1 MEIPMKLRHLILGGA
16 IAALAAA
23 CGSTRDEDAASSASA
38 GGASAARGGVAMQ
51 QYQTRQ
57 QAFQRLDANNSGA
70 ISRTEAQASPPLMV
84 IFVEVDANS
93 DGELSAAEWG
103 EVPLVNPDGT
113 RVP

>member
-1 MEIPMKLRHLILGGA
+1 MKLRHLILGGA

-23 CGSTRDEDAASSASA
+23 CASTRDEATTPSASA
-38 GGASAARGGVAMQ
+38 GGTSAARGAVPMQ
-51 QYQTRQ
+51 QKQTRQ
-57 QAFQRLDANNSGA
+57 QAFERLDTNNSGA

-103 EVPLVNPDGT
+103 KVPLVNPDGT